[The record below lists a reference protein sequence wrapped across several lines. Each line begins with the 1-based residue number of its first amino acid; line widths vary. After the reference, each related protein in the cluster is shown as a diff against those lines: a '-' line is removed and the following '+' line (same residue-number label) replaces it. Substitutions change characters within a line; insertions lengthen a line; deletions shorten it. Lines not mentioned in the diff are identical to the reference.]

1 MQAAP
6 MDQNPDSRSTR
17 RVVLPSGRSIEV
29 LLFEETTEP
38 ASRSLHICPACES
51 DLVQPVEW
59 SEAPQQRWQLA
70 LRCPNCDWITD
81 GVFEQAQV
89 DQLEDR
95 LDEGL
100 SEMLRDLRRLTQANM
115 AEEIDRFAAALQT
128 DLVLPEDF

>member
-1 MQAAP
+1 
-6 MDQNPDSRSTR
+6 MDQNPDSHPIR
-17 RVVLPSGRSIEV
+17 RIVLPSGRSIEIV
-29 LLFEETTEP
+29 LLEETTEP
-38 ASRSLHICPACES
+38 APRSLNICPDCES

-59 SEAPQQRWQLA
+59 SEATRHRWQLA
-70 LRCPNCDWITD
+70 LRCPNCNWLTD

-89 DQLEDR
+89 DELEER

-115 AEEIDRFAAALQT
+115 AEEIDRFTAALQT

>member
-1 MQAAP
+1 
-6 MDQNPDSRSTR
+6 MDQNPDSHSTR

-38 ASRSLHICPACES
+38 ASRSLHICPDCES

-59 SEAPQQRWQLA
+59 SEAPHQRWQLA

-81 GVFEQAQV
+81 EVFEQAQV

-128 DLVLPEDF
+128 NLVLPEDF

>member
-1 MQAAP
+1 
-6 MDQNPDSRSTR
+6 MDQDPKGHSVR
-17 RVVLPSGRSIEV
+17 RILLPSGRSIEV
-29 LLFEETTEP
+29 LTFEETAERAP
-38 ASRSLHICPACES
+38 RSLHICPECES

-59 SEAPQQRWQLA
+59 SEAPQQRWQLV
-70 LRCPNCDWITD
+70 LRCPNCDWLTD

-95 LDEGL
+95 LDQGL

>member
-1 MQAAP
+1 
-6 MDQNPDSRSTR
+6 MDQNPDSHPIR
-17 RVVLPSGRSIEV
+17 RIVLPSGRLIEV
-29 LLFEETTEP
+29 VLLEETAEP
-38 ASRSLHICPACES
+38 ASRSLNVCPECEC

-59 SEAPQQRWQLA
+59 SEATRHRWQLA
-70 LRCPNCDWITD
+70 LRCPNCNWLTD
-81 GVFEQAQV
+81 GVFDQAQV
-89 DQLEDR
+89 DELEER

>member
-6 MDQNPDSRSTR
+6 MDQNPDSHSTR
-17 RVVLPSGRSIEV
+17 RIVLPSGKSIEV
-29 LLFEETTEP
+29 LLFEEVAEP
-38 ASRSLHICPACES
+38 APRALHICPECES

-59 SEAPQQRWQLA
+59 SEAPRRRWELT
-70 LRCPNCDWITD
+70 LRCPNCDWLIG
-81 GVFEQAQV
+81 GVFEQDQV
-89 DQLEDR
+89 DDLEDR

-115 AEEIDRFAAALQT
+115 AEEIDRFTAALQT

>member
-6 MDQNPDSRSTR
+6 MDQNPDSHSTR

-29 LLFEETTEP
+29 LLFEETTDP
-38 ASRSLHICPACES
+38 ATRSLHICPDCES

-128 DLVLPEDF
+128 NLVLPEDF